1 MFVPARICILTGP
14 KPRIFEITAFLGS
27 CDLLPITSDLRLWRT
42 TVHPSVLSFV
52 KTKGSR
58 TGLALT
64 LILQTDMPI
73 DIEINELIPSGDVN
87 TITTLAAGL

>member
-42 TVHPSVLSFV
+42 TVHPLVLSSV

-64 LILQTDMPI
+64 LILQTDMTI
-73 DIEINELIPSGDVN
+73 DIEINKLIPSGDVN
-87 TITTLAAGL
+87 TITTLAASL